1 MRYIKKFG
9 KGKYYCYCS
18 DCNFCDGKCNVCY
31 SKDDNKCP
39 GYCGAV
45 IY

>member
-1 MRYIKKFG
+1 MRYIKKFERG
-9 KGKYYCYCS
+9 KFYCYCS
-18 DCNFCDGKCNVCY
+18 DCNHCDGKCNVCY
-31 SKDDNKCP
+31 SKNDNVCP